1 MAGEAPAPDSPKP
14 APRGRGPAILEATFA
29 LAQLLVI
36 VGGVLTFGLS
46 LMAGVSWWMLLLR
59 SMLAVAGLGAV
70 AWALHWTVTQGVL
83 EVRKR
88 ELEDREAARPG
99 IELEA

>member
-1 MAGEAPAPDSPKP
+1 
-14 APRGRGPAILEATFA
+14 
-29 LAQLLVI
+29 
-36 VGGVLTFGLS
+36 
-46 LMAGVSWWMLLLR
+46 MLLLR